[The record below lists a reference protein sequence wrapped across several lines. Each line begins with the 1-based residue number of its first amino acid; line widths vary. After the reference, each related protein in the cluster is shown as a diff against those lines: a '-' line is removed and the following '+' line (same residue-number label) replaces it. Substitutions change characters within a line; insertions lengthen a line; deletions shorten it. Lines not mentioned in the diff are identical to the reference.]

1 VTFAIEMIAT
11 TARSKPAT
19 PGMSLHE
26 AIAKQSVSQ
35 VRVHINHGTVIDQE
49 FIPEG
54 YPFAGAGALHHAVIL
69 DNPEIV
75 RMLLVAGADIA
86 APDGY
91 GTTPSGAAMI
101 PNVFMEDKDLKD
113 QEAFKTKRISIQ
125 EYLVKKN
132 APLTLK

>member
-1 VTFAIEMIAT
+1 MIAT

-54 YPFAGAGALHHAVIL
+54 THLQ
-69 DNPEIV
+69 EQ
-75 RMLLVAGADIA
+75 
-86 APDGY
+86 APCI
-91 GTTPSGAAMI
+91 M
-101 PNVFMEDKDLKD
+101 
-113 QEAFKTKRISIQ
+113 Q
-125 EYLVKKN
+125 
-132 APLTLK
+132 